1 MRVYFVSPK
10 KGVRQETDFNFV
22 LYYFINRE
30 TFSKTWQKDLSISV
44 MLLNKKNPDSLVK
57 LLDPS
62 VVWQGSLVISEV
74 LLHKGGS
81 NSFLVCA
88 PNGMG

>member
-1 MRVYFVSPK
+1 LF
-10 KGVRQETDFNFV
+10 F
-22 LYYFINRE
+22 YYFINRE

-44 MLLNKKNPDSLVK
+44 MQLNKKNPDSLVK

-74 LLHKGGS
+74 HL
-81 NSFLVCA
+81 N
-88 PNGMG
+88 

>member
-1 MRVYFVSPK
+1 M
-10 KGVRQETDFNFV
+10 Q
-22 LYYFINRE
+22 
-30 TFSKTWQKDLSISV
+30 
-44 MLLNKKNPDSLVK
+44 LNKKNPDSLVK

-74 LLHKGGS
+74 DL
-81 NSFLVCA
+81 SFSLVCA

>member
-1 MRVYFVSPK
+1 M
-10 KGVRQETDFNFV
+10 QETDFNFCF

-44 MLLNKKNPDSLVK
+44 MQLNKKNPDSLVK

-74 LLHKGGS
+74 HLH
-81 NSFLVCA
+81 
-88 PNGMG
+88 